1 RGARANEGG
10 HWNQIAT
17 LTLAAFPPPAGGAA
31 PAFQINMAMTQGA
44 VYDALNAI
52 EPRYQPYLLGER
64 FPGASKEAAA
74 ATAAYTVLSNIV
86 STVPESIPFLNRQQL
101 LDTVGTEYT
110 ISLAEI
116 PDGPPK
122 DAGIRAGNA

>member
-1 RGARANEGG
+1 MNPLTQFKIFKKIPILPLLIALAVVVRAVPAAAQANEVT

-17 LTLAAFPPPAGGAA
+17 STLVAFPPPAGGAA

-86 STVPESIPFLNRQQL
+86 STVPESIHSPP
-101 LDTVGTEYT
+101 VG
-110 ISLAEI
+110 
-116 PDGPPK
+116 
-122 DAGIRAGNA
+122 